1 MRISE
6 NSLKEAQKS
15 LDLISEFLDK
25 FSVLNTDDLTY
36 DEFIEKVKSYQKSK
50 NQYLKT
56 FSVLLEFLIAISSKR
71 DKESFMLEIK
81 LGVLNYMD
89 IFEEIKN
96 QLTDTVVTSQLS
108 DHEYEQELDKMVSI
122 PAISQPNQMNSL
134 PIEIEDMLKSIVESP
149 EYKDFAKKHDVQN
162 LKVISFDKNTN
173 LSKLLTDSVPEIPKD
188 LKNQP
193 FEQDI
198 PKLEEVLND
207 FVLVAKCKKEI
218 VSDYKLNICL
228 AKGSTSNSVFLS
240 AIVNGKEKVFIKEQ
254 SADMIELITKC
265 RNKLE
270 EYSKTFTTNGVLN

>member
-25 FSVLNTDDLTY
+25 FAALNTDDITY
-36 DEFIEKVKSYQKSK
+36 DEFFEKVKSYQKSK

-96 QLTDTVVTSQLS
+96 QLTDTVLTSQLS

-122 PAISQPNQMNSL
+122 PAISQPNQMNNL
-134 PIEIEDMLKSIVESP
+134 PIEDMLKSIMENP
-149 EYKDFAKKHDVQN
+149 EYNDFAKKHNIQN
-162 LKVISFDKNTN
+162 LKVISLDKNTDI
-173 LSKLLTDSVPEIPKD
+173 SKLLAGSVPEIPKD

-228 AKGSTSNSVFLS
+228 AKGCTSNSVFLS
-240 AIVNGKEKVFIKEQ
+240 AIVNGKEKVFIKEK

-265 RNKLE
+265 RNRLE